1 MNINLY
7 PLIDLL
13 AVPLFNGLDTDPI
26 TILAGFLV
34 SALPCMIFVVVA
46 GLIVFAIYYNY
57 RREKQRTADLQR
69 VAEEMGFEFLPR
81 DDNALLSELGG
92 FDLFSRGRSRRVF
105 NLLRGTIRRQPV
117 SVFDYSYV
125 TGSGKHRHT
134 WRHSVACFQLDGA
147 SLPAFSLRPEGIFAK
162 IGGMFGYQDIDFTH
176 NPTFSKQYLLRGQD
190 ESAIRVLFRDD
201 VLDFYAAQPGLS
213 TEVNGNYLVFYRHAS
228 RVEPPAI
235 RSFIEEGLRVLGF
248 FQPAHDDF

>member
-7 PLIDLL
+7 PLNGLL
-13 AVPLFNGLDTDPI
+13 AALPINGLDTNPI
-26 TILAGFLV
+26 TVLTGLLV
-34 SALPCMIFVVVA
+34 SSLPCLIFIVA
-46 GLIVFAIYYNY
+46 VGLIVFFVYYSY
-57 RREKQRTADLQR
+57 RRENQRTADLQR
-69 VAEEMGFEFLPR
+69 VAEEMGFAFSR
-81 DDNALLSELGG
+81 GDNTLLSELGG
-92 FDLFSRGRSRRVF
+92 VDLFSRGRSRRVF

-134 WRHSVACFQLDGA
+134 WRHSVACFQLDGT

-190 ESAIRVLFRDD
+190 ESAIRALFRDD

-228 RVEPPAI
+228 RVEPSTI
-235 RSFIEEGLRVLGF
+235 RSFIEEGLRVLEF